1 MSTFGPLTK
10 AQLID
15 AMPERNGF
23 TRKSRLK
30 PSKGG
35 EDMIQAYRIWIANR
49 H

>member
-23 TRKSRLK
+23 TRKKSIETIERWRRYDSGL
-30 PSKGG
+30 
-35 EDMIQAYRIWIANR
+35 
-49 H
+49 